1 MVLTL
6 IVQLSCSKYLP
17 RYASSYNNTY
27 FLNLTS
33 DTWTPGPDMS
43 FKRHFPACH
52 LVRQPQS
59 GEREIVIVGGRDRD
73 LTDHCQFQKTVE
85 ILNLNTNTLRN
96 GEWSSHILLSS

>member
-52 LVRQPQS
+52 LVRQQS
-59 GEREIVIVGGRDRD
+59 GEKEIVIVGGRDRD